1 MNDQK
6 LKPCPF
12 CGGKA
17 EVSVNA
23 QTLSTKV
30 CCKHCEVVMKR
41 SFKGSKE
48 IKELLINLI
57 ANEWNRRYG
66 DETD

>member
-1 MNDQK
+1 MERMKVEDM
-6 LKPCPF
+6 
-12 CGGKA
+12 
-17 EVSVNA
+17 VS
-23 QTLSTKV
+23 KV

-57 ANEWNRRYG
+57 ANEWNKRYG

>member
-1 MNDQK
+1 MAE

-41 SFKGSKE
+41 CFKE
-48 IKELLINLI
+48 EQRWP
-57 ANEWNRRYG
+57 EDVRRRIVRTNIM
-66 DETD
+66 DMVAV